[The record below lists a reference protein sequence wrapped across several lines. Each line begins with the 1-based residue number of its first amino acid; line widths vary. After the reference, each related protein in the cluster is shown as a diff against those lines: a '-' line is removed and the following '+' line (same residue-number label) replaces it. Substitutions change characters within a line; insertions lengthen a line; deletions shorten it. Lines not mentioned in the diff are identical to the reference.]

1 MPKEDTQFKVGNPGG
16 PGRPKGGRRVTID
29 KLDDML
35 AKAENLKTFE
45 KALQEGFDKNPLS
58 FWRTYVFPLLPK
70 NQHLTEPSEEESE
83 CQLTPEEIGFRIRAL
98 LQASIENSN
107 ESGR

>member
-1 MPKEDTQFKVGNPGG
+1 MPKEDTQFKIGNPGG
-16 PGRPKGGRRVTID
+16 PGRPKGGRRVTLD
-29 KLDDML
+29 KLDEML

-58 FWRTYVFPLLPK
+58 FWKTYVFPLLPQK
-70 NQHLTEPSEEESE
+70 SALTDPSEEEKE

-98 LQASIENSN
+98 LLEAGFEDC
-107 ESGR
+107 R

>member
-16 PGRPKGGRRVTID
+16 PGRPKGGRRVTLD

-45 KALQEGFDKNPLS
+45 KALQEG
-58 FWRTYVFPLLPK
+58 V
-70 NQHLTEPSEEESE
+70 
-83 CQLTPEEIGFRIRAL
+83 
-98 LQASIENSN
+98 
-107 ESGR
+107 

>member
-1 MPKEDTQFKVGNPGG
+1 MPKENTQFKVGNPGG
-16 PGRPKGGRRVTID
+16 PGRPKGGRRATID

-58 FWRTYVFPLLPK
+58 FWKTYVFPLLPQK
-70 NQHLTEPSEEESE
+70 SALTDPSEEENES
-83 CQLTPEEIGFRIRAL
+83 QLTPEEIGRRVRAL
-98 LQASIENSN
+98 LLEAGFEDC
-107 ESGR
+107 R